1 MQVKGE
7 NGITF
12 ELADEVATAMIT
24 AGILEEVASDEDALP
39 IEASTSSEDMPAD
52 EGDAAEETS
61 KKSKK

>member
-24 AGILEEVASDEDALP
+24 AGILKGATPDDDTLDGDDAGPPEAAS
-39 IEASTSSEDMPAD
+39 
-52 EGDAAEETS
+52 EETA
-61 KKSKK
+61 KKPKK

>member
-24 AGILEEVASDEDALP
+24 AGILEETTSDE
-39 IEASTSSEDMPAD
+39 ASPSSEDMPAD
-52 EGDAAEETS
+52 EGDTAQEPS

>member
-24 AGILEEVASDEDALP
+24 AGILEETTSDE
-39 IEASTSSEDMPAD
+39 ASPSSEDAPAD

>member
-1 MQVKGE
+1 MQVKGD

-24 AGILEEVASDEDALP
+24 AGILEEITSDEDALP
-39 IEASTSSEDMPAD
+39 IEASPSSEDVPAD

>member
-1 MQVKGE
+1 MRVKGE

-24 AGILEEVASDEDALP
+24 AGILEEVTSDEGARP
-39 IEASTSSEDMPAD
+39 TEASPSSEDVPAD
-52 EGDAAEETS
+52 EGDTAEEPS

>member
-1 MQVKGE
+1 MQVKGD

-24 AGILEEVASDEDALP
+24 AGILEEVTSDEDALP
-39 IEASTSSEDMPAD
+39 TDASPSSEAVPAD

>member
-1 MQVKGE
+1 MQVKGD
-7 NGITF
+7 NGIEF

-24 AGILEEVASDEDALP
+24 AGILEETTSDEDALP
-39 IEASTSSEDMPAD
+39 TEASPSSEDVPAD

>member
-7 NGITF
+7 NGLKF

-24 AGILEEVASDEDALP
+24 AGILEEVTSDE
-39 IEASTSSEDMPAD
+39 ASPSSEDVSAD
-52 EGDAAEETS
+52 EGDVAEETS

>member
-7 NGITF
+7 SGIEF

-24 AGILEEVASDEDALP
+24 AGILEEVTSDE
-39 IEASTSSEDMPAD
+39 ASPSNEDVSAD
-52 EGDAAEETS
+52 EGDAAEEPS

>member
-39 IEASTSSEDMPAD
+39 TEASPSSEDVPAD
-52 EGDAAEETS
+52 EGDTAEETS

>member
-7 NGITF
+7 NGIEF

-24 AGILEEVASDEDALP
+24 AGILEETTSDE
-39 IEASTSSEDMPAD
+39 ASPSSEDVSAD
-52 EGDAAEETS
+52 EGDTAEETS

>member
-24 AGILEEVASDEDALP
+24 AGILEETTSDE
-39 IEASTSSEDMPAD
+39 ASPSSEAVPAD
-52 EGDAAEETS
+52 EGDTAEETS

>member
-24 AGILEEVASDEDALP
+24 AGILKEITSDE
-39 IEASTSSEDMPAD
+39 ASLSSEDMPAD
-52 EGDAAEETS
+52 EGDTAEETS

>member
-24 AGILEEVASDEDALP
+24 AGILEETISDE
-39 IEASTSSEDMPAD
+39 ASPSSEDVPAD
-52 EGDAAEETS
+52 GGDTAEETS

>member
-1 MQVKGE
+1 MRVKGE

-24 AGILEEVASDEDALP
+24 AGILEEITSDE
-39 IEASTSSEDMPAD
+39 ASPSSEDMPAD
-52 EGDAAEETS
+52 GGDTAEEPS

>member
-12 ELADEVATAMIT
+12 ALADEVATAMIT
-24 AGILEEVASDEDALP
+24 AGILEEVTSDDNTADGEDGGP
-39 IEASTSSEDMPAD
+39 PEAAPEEPA
-52 EGDAAEETS
+52 

>member
-1 MQVKGE
+1 MQVKGD

-24 AGILEEVASDEDALP
+24 AGILEETTSDE
-39 IEASTSSEDMPAD
+39 ASPSSEDMPAD
-52 EGDAAEETS
+52 EGDTAEEPS

>member
-24 AGILEEVASDEDALP
+24 AGILKEITSDEDALP
-39 IEASTSSEDMPAD
+39 IEASPSSEDVLAD

>member
-24 AGILEEVASDEDALP
+24 AGILEEVTPDSDPPEQ
-39 IEASTSSEDMPAD
+39 EPA
-52 EGDAAEETS
+52 